1 MNLFRIIYWVST
13 AILSFL
19 MLFSAVSYFVN
30 PEIAVGFKHLGFP
43 DYFRVELGIAKLI
56 GSIVILIPLFPHQ
69 CKEWA
74 YAGFGITFISAA
86 IAHSQ
91 SGDPLSMVIAP
102 IVIFGILTVSY
113 VFYRKTKS
121 VSVLST

>member
-13 AILSFL
+13 AMISLL
-19 MLFSAVSYFVN
+19 MLFSAFSYFVN

-43 DYFRVELGIAKLI
+43 DYFRVELGAAKLV
-56 GSIVILIPLFPHQ
+56 GSFVILIPQIPHQ
-69 CKEWA
+69 FKEWA

-91 SGDPLSMVIAP
+91 SGDPVSMVIAP
-102 IVIFGILTVSY
+102 LVVFGILIVSY
-113 VFYRKTKS
+113 VFYHNTRQSS
-121 VSVLST
+121 V